1 MNYSGYQIE
10 SVLRQLRRLRG
21 LLLARREPTVGDD
34 PVHLSES
41 ARSQAQTVRLV
52 TAEDAPPPG
61 RTVREIY
68 DETRHA
74 PRVEREL
81 ERRARSFL
89 DPSHP
94 PEPAGPPIAK
104 LRKRKR

>member
-21 LLLARREPTVGDD
+21 LLLARREPAAGDD
-34 PVHLSES
+34 PVNLSDS
-41 ARSQAQTVRLV
+41 ARSQARTVRLV
-52 TAEDAPPPG
+52 TAEDAPG

-68 DETRHA
+68 DETRYA

-81 ERRARSFL
+81 ERRAQSFL